1 MAHKEINGQLM
12 LQIYVRPEL
21 AAALGDGEPCA
32 IEAKKR
38 FARELYSDIRQL
50 ISEYKELGEAVTYGY
65 DQKDD
70 RYEMN
75 VAFDRIT
82 LCQELLRLLGFNPE
96 CDPEL
101 GWKGLRF

>member
-21 AAALGDGEPCA
+21 VDALSDGEPCA
-32 IEAKKR
+32 IGARKR

-50 ISEYKELGEAVTYGY
+50 ISEYKELGDAVTNGY

-70 RYEMN
+70 RYEMII
-75 VAFDRIT
+75 AYERIT